1 MRNREHDEKKK
12 KKGTQISVCVVGR
25 ALSESVHVSKMRME
39 TRLSGIRGRI
49 FSCRLGN
56 WFETE
61 MRRYDGDWASESELR
76 RPPY

>member
-12 KKGTQISVCVVGR
+12 GTQIRDCIVGR

-61 MRRYDGDWASESELR
+61 MRRYDGDWASESQLR
-76 RPPY
+76 RPSY

>member
-1 MRNREHDEKKK
+1 MRNREHDEKK
-12 KKGTQISVCVVGR
+12 GTQIRVVCVVGR

-39 TRLSGIRGRI
+39 TRLSMIRGRI
-49 FSCRLGN
+49 FNCRLGN

-76 RPPY
+76 RPPC